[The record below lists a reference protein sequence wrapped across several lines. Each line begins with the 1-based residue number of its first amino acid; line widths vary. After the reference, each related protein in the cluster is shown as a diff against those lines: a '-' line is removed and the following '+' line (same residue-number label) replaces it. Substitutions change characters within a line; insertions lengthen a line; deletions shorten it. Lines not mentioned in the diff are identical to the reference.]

1 MEIRKIHQN
10 DIESVLQIQK
20 LSYQNELQESA
31 DVFLSFLNHKPNMSF
46 VMLVNNHIIGYIFT
60 HIIDDHDNTPPRLNT
75 VITNSLQKSQN
86 SWFIH
91 DMAFLSLYRGNG
103 FGKLLFQ
110 HFIDATNP
118 EYISLV
124 AVNNAEHFWKKL

>member
-1 MEIRKIHQN
+1 MEIRKIHHN

-60 HIIDDHDNTPPRLNT
+60 MYERCY
-75 VITNSLQKSQN
+75 
-86 SWFIH
+86 F
-91 DMAFLSLYRGNG
+91 FC
-103 FGKLLFQ
+103 
-110 HFIDATNP
+110 
-118 EYISLV
+118 
-124 AVNNAEHFWKKL
+124 